1 MNLPINYEFE
11 NLYNSMRSPSTVHC
25 RNTALVEFYTRY
37 LLQKVISVFEFTG
50 LPETWA
56 DNYFKYV
63 LFGQGVI
70 AVINTD
76 RYGVICQNCGL
87 SGYNVFY
94 QPTTVTIANPHL
106 PGFKTLTIGE
116 DCEIIK
122 LQPNYSGVMDLV
134 TTYADLMAL
143 ALETTGANLLNSKL
157 SYVFFADSKTARES
171 FKKLYDRLASGEPM
185 RVIDKNL
192 IREDGQPSWQ
202 LFTQNV
208 GANYVTGEL
217 LNDMKTIED
226 QFNTIVGIPNANT
239 QKRERM
245 ITDEVNANNV
255 DTQSRINL
263 WLETM
268 QKDIDKVNRMFGLDI
283 GVKYRFDDAVKVV
296 LDSNYME
303 EEDYE

>member
-1 MNLPINYEFE
+1 MNLPKSYEFE

-63 LFGQGVI
+63 LFGEGVI

-94 QPTTVTIANPHL
+94 QPTTVLVANPLL
-106 PGFKTLTIGE
+106 PGLREFTVGE
-116 DCEIIK
+116 NCQIIK

-157 SYVFFADSKTARES
+157 SYVFFAENKTARES

-192 IREDGQPSWQ
+192 LKEDGTPSWQ
-202 LFTQNV
+202 MFTQNV

-255 DTQSRINL
+255 DTQSRVNL

-268 QKDIDKVNRMFGLDI
+268 QKDIDKVNAMFGLNI
-283 GVKYRFDDAVKVV
+283 AVKYRFDDIRKVV
-296 LDSNYME
+296 EVNE
-303 EEDYE
+303 

>member
-1 MNLPINYEFE
+1 MNLPKSYEFE

-63 LFGQGVI
+63 LFGEGVI

-106 PGFKTLTIGE
+106 PDFKQLTIGE
-116 DCEIIK
+116 NCEIIK

-157 SYVFFADSKTARES
+157 SYVFFADNKTAAES
-171 FKKLYDRLASGEPM
+171 FKKLYDKLASGEPM
-185 RVIDKNL
+185 AVIDKNL
-192 IREDGQPSWQ
+192 LKEDGSVAWQ
-202 LFTQNV
+202 MFTQNV

-245 ITDEVNANNV
+245 ITDEVNRNNV
-255 DTQSRINL
+255 DTQSRVNL

-268 QKDIDKVNRMFGLDI
+268 KRDIDKVNAMFGLNLD
-283 GVKYRFDDAVKVV
+283 VRYRFDDIRKVV
-296 LDSNYME
+296 EVNE
-303 EEDYE
+303 

>member
-1 MNLPINYEFE
+1 MNLPKSYEFE
-11 NLYNSMRSPSTVHC
+11 NVYNSMRSPSTVHC
-25 RNTALVEFYTRY
+25 RNTALVEFFTRY
-37 LLQKVISVFEFTG
+37 LFQKVISVFEFKG
-50 LPETWA
+50 LPKYWA

-63 LFGQGVI
+63 LFGEGVI
-70 AVINTD
+70 AVFD
-76 RYGVICQNCGL
+76 SGKYDVICQNCGL

-94 QPTTVTIANPHL
+94 QPTTVVVANPLL
-106 PGFKTLTIGE
+106 PGLKEMTIGE
-116 DCEIIK
+116 NCEIIK

-157 SYVFFADSKTARES
+157 SYVFFADNKSSAES
-171 FKKLYDRLASGEPM
+171 FKKLYDKLASGEPM
-185 RVIDKNL
+185 AVIDKNL
-192 IREDGQPSWQ
+192 LNEDGSPAWQ
-202 LFTQNV
+202 MFTQNV

-217 LNDMKTIED
+217 LADMKTIED

-268 QKDIDKVNRMFGLDI
+268 QKDIEKVNKMFNLTI
-283 GVKYRFDDAVKVV
+283 SVKYRYDDISKVV
-296 LDSNYME
+296 EINE
-303 EEDYE
+303 

>member
-1 MNLPINYEFE
+1 MNLPKSYEFE
-11 NLYNSMRSPSTVHC
+11 NVYNSMRSPSTVHC
-25 RNTALVEFYTRY
+25 RNTALVEFFTRY
-37 LLQKVISVFEFTG
+37 LFQKVISVFEFNG
-50 LPETWA
+50 LPEYWA

-63 LFGQGVI
+63 LFGEGVI
-70 AVINTD
+70 AVFD
-76 RYGVICQNCGL
+76 SGKYDVICQNCGL

-94 QPTTVTIANPHL
+94 QPTTVVVANPLL
-106 PGFKTLTIGE
+106 PGLKEMTIGVN
-116 DCEIIK
+116 CEIIK

-143 ALETTGANLLNSKL
+143 AMETTGANLLNSKL
-157 SYVFFADSKTARES
+157 SYVFFADNKSSAES
-171 FKKLYDRLASGEPM
+171 FKKLYDKLASGEPM
-185 RVIDKNL
+185 AVIDKNL
-192 IREDGQPSWQ
+192 LNEDGSPAWQ
-202 LFTQNV
+202 IFTQNV

-217 LNDMKTIED
+217 LADMKTIED

-268 QKDIDKVNRMFGLDI
+268 QKDIDKVNKMFNLSI
-283 GVKYRFDDAVKVV
+283 SVKYRYDDISKVV
-296 LDSNYME
+296 EINE
-303 EEDYE
+303 

>member
-1 MNLPINYEFE
+1 MNLPKSYEFE

-37 LLQKVISVFEFTG
+37 LLQKVISVFEFSG

-63 LFGQGVI
+63 LFGEGVI

-94 QPTTVTIANPHL
+94 QPTTVLVANPLL
-106 PGFKTLTIGE
+106 PGLREFTVGE
-116 DCEIIK
+116 NCQIIK

-157 SYVFFADSKTARES
+157 SYVFFADNKTAAES
-171 FKKLYDRLASGEPM
+171 FKKLYDKLASGEPM
-185 RVIDKNL
+185 AVIDKNL
-192 IREDGQPSWQ
+192 LKEDGSVAWQ
-202 LFTQNV
+202 MFTQNV

-255 DTQSRINL
+255 DTQSRVNL

-268 QKDIDKVNRMFGLDI
+268 QKDIDKVNAMFGLNI
-283 GVKYRFDDAVKVV
+283 AVKYRFDDIRKVV
-296 LDSNYME
+296 EVNE
-303 EEDYE
+303 

>member
-1 MNLPINYEFE
+1 MNLPKSYEFE

-37 LLQKVISVFEFTG
+37 LLQKVISVFEFSG

-63 LFGQGVI
+63 LFGEGVI

-94 QPTTVTIANPHL
+94 QPTTVIVANPLL
-106 PGFKTLTIGE
+106 PGLREFTVGE
-116 DCEIIK
+116 NCQIIK

-157 SYVFFADSKTARES
+157 SYVFFADNKTAAES
-171 FKKLYDRLASGEPM
+171 FKKLYDKLASGEPM
-185 RVIDKNL
+185 AVIDKNL
-192 IREDGQPSWQ
+192 LKEDGSVAWQ
-202 LFTQNV
+202 MFTQNV

-255 DTQSRINL
+255 DTQSRVNL

-268 QKDIDKVNRMFGLDI
+268 QRDIDKVNAMFGLNI
-283 GVKYRFDDAVKVV
+283 AVKYRFDDIRKVV
-296 LDSNYME
+296 EVNE
-303 EEDYE
+303 

>member
-1 MNLPINYEFE
+1 MNLPKSYEFE

-63 LFGQGVI
+63 LFGEGVI

-94 QPTTVTIANPHL
+94 QPTTVLVANPLL
-106 PGFKTLTIGE
+106 PGLKEFTVGE
-116 DCEIIK
+116 NCQIIK

-157 SYVFFADSKTARES
+157 SYVFFADNKTAAES
-171 FKKLYDRLASGEPM
+171 FKKLYDKLASGEPM
-185 RVIDKNL
+185 AVIDKNL
-192 IREDGQPSWQ
+192 LKEDGSVAWQ
-202 LFTQNV
+202 MFTQNV

-255 DTQSRINL
+255 DTQSRVNL

-268 QKDIDKVNRMFGLDI
+268 QKDIDKVNAMFSLNI
-283 GVKYRFDDAVKVV
+283 AVKYRFDDIRKVV
-296 LDSNYME
+296 EVNE
-303 EEDYE
+303 